1 MKIEK
6 RVEAV
11 KVKVKEKATWVKE
24 NPKKVFKMALEG
36 LLVIGPS
43 AVACYLGKRCSE
55 QNEEIELKDQ
65 QLSDKDQQLSDY
77 SDAIDYFQKKEIEN
91 QRTIKQQASELL
103 RLGSSSGGKK
113 MNSFRGS
120 NSGTD
125 SDYDDL

>member
-65 QLSDKDQQLSDY
+65 QLSDY

-103 RLGSSSGGKK
+103 RLGRSSGGKK

-120 NSGTD
+120 NSDTD